1 MRTRGPLITMAA
13 VGVLAAIVLVVSM
26 VRASAPAVVGSA
38 APAPPPLAIANTPE
52 PAPPTS
58 APPTREAVFIGHS
71 SGNEVTVAVAVAGA
85 EASAYICDGERI
97 ESWLEGTVLGEQV
110 SLQGRNGAELTATL
124 TDNAALGTI
133 TVAEQ
138 QLPFS
143 AAVAGP
149 PAGIYEGKATVDG
162 QPNRIGWIV
171 LPSGR
176 QVGINNVAGNRG
188 PAPELDPNDIG
199 GFALEGVQV
208 DVQRIDG
215 GDPVVP
221 R

>member
-1 MRTRGPLITMAA
+1 MAA

-26 VRASAPAVVGSA
+26 LRTPAAVVGAA
-38 APAPPPLAIANTPE
+38 APAPPPLAIANTP
-52 PAPPTS
+52 APPPTTS
-58 APPTREAVFIGHS
+58 AAPTREAVFVGHS
-71 SGNEVTVAVAVAGA
+71 SGNEVTVAVAVAGE

-97 ESWLEGTVLGEQV
+97 EAWLEGTVSGEQV
-110 SLQGRNGAELTATL
+110 NLQGRNGAQLTATL
-124 TDNAALGTI
+124 TDNAALGTV

-138 QLPFS
+138 QLPFY

-162 QPNRIGWIV
+162 KPNRIGWIV

-176 QVGINNVAGNRG
+176 QVGINNVAGDRG
-188 PAPELDPNDIG
+188 PAPELNPNDIG
-199 GFALEGVQV
+199 GFALGGVQV
-208 DVQRIDG
+208 EVQRIDG